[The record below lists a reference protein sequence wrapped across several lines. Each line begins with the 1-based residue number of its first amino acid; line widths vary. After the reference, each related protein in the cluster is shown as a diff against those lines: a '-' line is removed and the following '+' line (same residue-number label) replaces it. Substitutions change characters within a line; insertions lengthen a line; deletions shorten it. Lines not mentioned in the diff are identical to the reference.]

1 MSESE
6 EMYLITIAGLSE
18 QAPDAPVPLSQL
30 AAQLSVQTVSANQ
43 MIRKLA
49 EAQLVHY
56 EPYKGVEL
64 TGSGWQQA
72 WHVLRHRRLWEVFL
86 VEKLHLSL
94 DEADALACRMEHIT
108 PSEVANKLSD
118 FLGNPLISPQGKP
131 IPSGSAASSVPLY
144 PLSSLS
150 AGQTAHLVFG
160 DIQPAVQKFLE
171 SEGLRPGTEV
181 LVLGTGSTGAIL
193 LRAGNHYLHLDPT
206 LAQSLFVQTSQ
217 SLSTNS

>member
-18 QAPDAPVPLSQL
+18 HAPDAPVPLSQL

-64 TGSGWQQA
+64 TASGWQQA

-94 DEADALACRMEHIT
+94 EEADALACRMEHIT
-108 PSEVANKLSD
+108 PCEVANKLSD
-118 FLGNPLISPQGKP
+118 YLGNPLVSPQGKP
-131 IPSGSAASSVPLY
+131 IPAMEMTEVHAAQPLN
-144 PLSSLS
+144 SL
-150 AGQTAHLVFG
+150 AVGQTARVVSLEPH
-160 DIQPAVQKFLE
+160 AVTQKFLTA
-171 SEGLRPGTEV
+171 EGLRPGTEIT
-181 LVLGTGSTGAIL
+181 LLAIGSTGAIL
-193 LRAGNHYLHLDPT
+193 LYANGNPLHLD
-206 LAQSLFVQTSQ
+206 A
-217 SLSTNS
+217 SLSTTILVQPSPISSL